1 MSQLASFKL
10 AMKAERRDVKSVDRD
25 HAIFERSLVSCIAVL
40 RNDQVVKVYLIKN
53 IMMLHCSCGLS
64 FC

>member
-1 MSQLASFKL
+1 
-10 AMKAERRDVKSVDRD
+10 
-25 HAIFERSLVSCIAVL
+25 LVSCIAVL